1 MAFAGMALAGTFIVF
16 VIVMGIL
23 GFIELVGLIVLI
35 VSLVKRRKRRKEGQ
49 TPKKGGLIAGII
61 MMAVPIILV
70 GVFGLHF
77 MHGGLSS
84 KEMDIQACE
93 DKLYECLMAGDS
105 TGMTDLFS
113 DYAKSTTPDISEQIS
128 EMLSHIDGG
137 ILSAD
142 KGDAP
147 KSTLFKYGDGDNE
160 TEYYTF
166 SDTIHSIKTD
176 SGEEYM
182 LVYKGFS
189 YYADDASHAGLFYLD
204 VIRVC
209 EPENILEHWDAGSE
223 DELFKLYVDLK
234 ESVQKRQEM
243 EYVFVSNDYV
253 RGESYRVGR
262 IIEDAVLDKDGE
274 LIIPLFSGEVS
285 GRYDLDAQI
294 KEAWNFIDGDIVSIE
309 SLVAD
314 SGGFTTDMDYGAVE
328 DYYNGD
334 LYGVVTDK
342 GTSYTIS
349 YSGTYNYRNHDVK
362 VGLSHIIIVNDAV
375 PVDSAGERPDG
386 KVTIG
391 K

>member
-49 TPKKGGLIAGII
+49 TPRKAGLITGII
-61 MMAVPIILV
+61 MMAAPVILV
-70 GVFGLHF
+70 GVFVLHF

-113 DYAKSTTPDISEQIS
+113 DYAKSTAPNLSEQIS

-147 KSTLFKYGDGDNE
+147 KSTMFKYEDGDNE
-160 TEYYTF
+160 IEYYTF

-189 YYADDASHAGLFYLD
+189 YFADDAAHAGLIYLD

-209 EPENILEHWDAGSE
+209 EPENILDHWDAGSE

-234 ESVQKRQEM
+234 ESVQKRQKT

-262 IIEDAVLDKDGE
+262 IIEDAILSRDGNA
-274 LIIPLFSGEVS
+274 LKPLYSEEVS
-285 GRYDLDAQI
+285 GRNDLDAQI
-294 KEAWNFIDGDIVSIE
+294 EEAWNFIDGDIVSIE

-334 LYGVVTDK
+334 LYEVVTDK
-342 GTSYTIS
+342 GTSYKIS
-349 YSGTYNYRNHDVK
+349 YFGTYNYRNHDEK
-362 VGLSHIIIVNDAV
+362 VGLSRIIIVNDAI
-375 PVDSAGERPDG
+375 PVDSTGERPGG